1 MRSFVTLKFLCPTTK
16 GEIEYQVKADAR
28 ILVERWRKSV
38 RCKCPYCKSSHNFA
52 FRAGY
57 VDGAIAHIGLTD
69 INMQAPDRFVSG

>member
-1 MRSFVTLKFLCPTTK
+1 MHSFVTLKFLCPTTK

-28 ILVERWRKSV
+28 ILVERWRKIV
-38 RCKCPYCKSSHNFA
+38 RCKCPYCKSSHNFS

-69 INMQAPDRFVSG
+69 LDTKVPGRSVSG